1 MNLALKVPTARSVA
15 KLWPLSENA
24 IALPFECQIAIVS
37 PSHAFMLA
45 IVFSN
50 LACFD
55 HAWRYATANRLQRAM
70 QPHRKTLEAT
80 KQWDRVTTAMLAL
93 PYNMILL
100 YDLLEDCTRVKL
112 SADVQKSLATA
123 LTRALRGINIVA
135 EDLILGPLNRLA
147 CNTCFDAL
155 HEDLKI
161 AVTTW
166 LCRFAEEKKLPERI
180 VSLRDV
186 FDQGK
191 IMADDEIPA
200 TLAGISVAGI
210 RPQLSDRRRKRGRN
224 FSTTTEDQQGCLI
237 RRITNLLTG
246 HAGNDLTEVA
256 VVGST
261 MYKNLHEEQQCEV
274 WQLLAHL
281 CGMDFDVA
289 YNVIIELLKAQDQ
302 RESRRQR
309 VCAML
314 AVHACASLN
323 KDPAILELSTTEF
336 GRLCLSSLH
345 SSIRELRVAAG
356 KCLPLFLR
364 DDLPHNL
371 KTKNRHTA
379 LEYLRRLSS
388 REMLDAHETVI
399 GAWSQV
405 ALACGE
411 RELNLVLV
419 QLIDY
424 LGHSNSLISS
434 TAFEEIESL
443 AVAKEQSTM
452 DLCRPFWSSIAPSAV
467 RDLLSRPQKVQSLC
481 ELLRIDID
489 RFLVLTQHYTIP
501 TLVLTRKR
509 DILQRIAAARGK
521 GESIHQLCVQ
531 PATNL
536 AAILALLLNQPVADP
551 EGEALQCL
559 SDVSP
564 TFRGIDLTSIVK
576 IDPVLAACEMLK
588 HCGDSAEAQKPQ
600 SYRAIQI
607 FANLAERAPGQTRG
621 QSRSNKRVTEFFD
634 AHVLGIMTHFSH
646 VLEDA
651 QGAVLVSEKLRCVQG
666 VKDMIQLTK
675 SHASVALAQI
685 KAFLQS
691 AMERP
696 ALCEAAFSTWLA
708 LLSVLDPE
716 DAGSM
721 LDQTFA
727 LILQH
732 WPQLSMS
739 TQSACQT
746 KLAEFVKQHNKTVQE
761 HVMTLPS
768 LKGIELMTKLNQE
781 IERLRALETVEN
793 HFWGYERRLRDEST
807 SVLQQALKELVPF
820 LTNNQEFIRDAAATD
835 QSVPALSA
843 LIRALLD
850 ITTKFSGH
858 DAGVAE
864 LCGTALGIIGCLDP
878 NRIEAPRKQKRMVV
892 LSNFDK
898 AGETVDW
905 VVLMLEDVLVKAF
918 KSTTNA
924 RALGFLAYVLQE
936 LLKFCG
942 FNDAT
947 TARTRSSQTP
957 SVQQRWLA
965 MPENVR
971 IALTPFLK
979 SRYVVTNSQINVP
992 TREYPGFTLGSGH
1005 STWLRSLVHDLMF
1018 KGKGDNPKMVFP
1030 LLARTIRGH
1039 DLAIANFLLPYAVL
1053 NVVLGGTVREVQ
1065 DIKRELMTVLEC
1077 RPGDGVEIE
1086 IAKKCSETVFE
1097 VLDYISSWLKLKKT
1111 TLAETRSDAYRT
1123 GNSPG
1128 DFDEARD
1135 MAQIQEVEKFL
1146 GSIPAEVLA
1155 TRAMECGSHARA
1167 LFNWE
1172 QFIRQKRPVVPSPR
1186 MSTSE
1191 EEMYSRLHQIY
1202 ASIDEPD
1209 GLEGLGAQLSFLS
1222 EEQQAVQHT
1231 KAGRW
1236 TAAQAW
1242 YELQLTRE
1250 PSDIETQMCLLNCF
1264 RETGQYAPLLR
1275 YAKSFLQA
1283 AEIDS
1288 QAATERNHILPIAL
1302 EACWM
1307 TGDMAGLKRNIQHE
1321 TWARE
1326 KGFNIG
1332 LGQALIASL
1341 DQQDD
1346 NLVGHIASL
1355 RTAVAQAMT
1364 EARTSSL
1371 QASHQDL
1378 KKLHMLYEFEV
1389 LSSRDVPRISKF
1401 LDIADKRIAALGSYN
1416 ADKQDILGLRRA
1428 IMRLRPE
1435 TFADT
1440 EIGRSWLT
1448 TARLARK
1455 AGNTHSAYNAVLQAY
1470 ACGNRAAKLEEAR
1483 LLWHDGHQ
1491 RQAIQA
1497 LHSAIESGIF
1507 EGADI
1512 EMADNSESSER
1523 NAKQNMLSARA
1534 QLLLA
1539 KWLDASGQ
1547 SQTADM
1553 TIRYQRAAKNFQR
1566 WEKGHYYL
1574 GKHYNNLLEAEKALP
1589 KNRQTVPCLSGEMTK
1604 SVVENLLRSIPFG
1617 NKYWHATI
1625 PKILTLW
1632 LDLGLETQSKAP
1644 REDAAI
1650 FEKRIKSLQAIHR
1663 QLQKYSERIP
1673 PYVFYS
1679 ALPQLIS
1686 RITHPQPEVWK
1697 QLASMITRIVSAYPN
1712 EALWALFPVLRATD
1726 RTRAERGQEIINRLR
1741 DPRSKLKT
1749 DCADIKTLLL
1759 AGQRLSDGLLNACE
1773 EHVEPR
1779 KAHVS
1784 LSKDLKFNHKL
1795 APSALVVP
1803 IEATLTAS
1811 LPNDADLE
1819 KIRRHKGFTQDKVT
1833 IHSFTDD
1840 VLVLSSLQRPRK
1852 ITVRGSDGRRYGL
1865 LCKPKD
1871 DLRKDQRLMEFNGI
1885 INRALKRD
1893 AESSKRRLYIK
1904 TYAVTPLS
1912 EESGTIEW
1920 VEGIKPIRDIL
1931 LAAYA
1936 RKGVRPNYSDIKKHL
1951 EDAMNGP
1958 DYIHIFKDKVL
1969 NQFPPALHE
1978 WFTETYAEP
1987 EAWFAARLRYARSA
2001 AVMSMTGH
2009 ILGLGDRHGENI
2021 LLEESTGGVFHVDFN
2036 CLFDKGL
2043 TFEKPEL
2050 VPFRLT
2056 HNMVDAMGAYGYEGP
2071 FRKSCELTLA
2081 LLRQNKDTLMT
2092 VLETFVYDPTT
2103 DFVGK
2108 KKRTTAGVPETPQEI
2123 LDSVEAKLKGLLRGE
2138 NVPLGVEGYVDALI
2152 REAVSHKN
2160 LTAMYIGWCAF
2171 L

>member
-1 MNLALKVPTARSVA
+1 
-15 KLWPLSENA
+15 
-24 IALPFECQIAIVS
+24 
-37 PSHAFMLA
+37 MLA
-45 IVFSN
+45 ILLSN

-55 HAWRYATANRLQRAM
+55 HVWRYATANRLQRVM
-70 QPHRKTLEAT
+70 QRHRKALEAA
-80 KQWDRVTTAMLAL
+80 KQWERVAKAMLSL
-93 PYNMILL
+93 SCNTIILC
-100 YDLLEDCTRVKL
+100 DLLEDCTRTKL
-112 SADVQKSLATA
+112 SAELQKSLATA
-123 LTRALRGINIVA
+123 LTRALDGISIVV
-135 EDLILGPLNRLA
+135 EDFILRVLDRLA
-147 CNTCFDAL
+147 SNTSFDSL

-161 AVTTW
+161 SIMIW
-166 LCRFAEEKKLPERI
+166 LCRFAKGNELPERI
-180 VSLRDV
+180 VAMRDA
-186 FDQGK
+186 FHQGN
-191 IMADDEIPA
+191 IMADGAIQA
-200 TLAGISVAGI
+200 TLADTSMNISD
-210 RPQLSDRRRKRGRN
+210 PQLGDPRRKRRKMAPE
-224 FSTTTEDQQGCLI
+224 TAQDQQSCLI
-237 RRITNLLTG
+237 NRITKLLTG
-246 HAGNDLTEVA
+246 HEGNALTEIP
-256 VVGST
+256 VVGPNI
-261 MYKNLHEEQQCEV
+261 YKTLREDQQCEV

-281 CGMDFDVA
+281 CSIDFDVT
-289 YNVIIELLKAQDQ
+289 YRLIVELLKVQNQ
-302 RESRRQR
+302 REYRRQR
-309 VCAML
+309 VSAML
-314 AVHACASLN
+314 AVHACASVT
-323 KDPAILELSTTEF
+323 KDPAILELSTTDF

-356 KCLPLFLR
+356 HCLPHFLR
-364 DDLPHNL
+364 ADLSHDL
-371 KTKNRHTA
+371 KSKNRHTA

-388 REMLDAHETVI
+388 RDTLDAQETVI
-399 GAWSQV
+399 GAWGQV
-405 ALACGE
+405 ALTCGE
-411 RELNLVLV
+411 QELNLVLM
-419 QLIDY
+419 QLVEY

-443 AVAKEQSTM
+443 AAAKEQTTM
-452 DLCRPFWSSIAPSAV
+452 DLFRPFWSSVALSAV
-467 RDLLSRPQKVQSLC
+467 RDLHSRPQKVQSLC

-551 EGEALQCL
+551 EEEALRCL

-564 TFRGIDLTSIVK
+564 SFRGIDLTSLVK

-588 HCGDSAEAQKPQ
+588 QSGDSAENQKAR

-607 FANLAERAPGQTRG
+607 FANLVERSPGQSRG
-621 QSRSNKRVTEFFD
+621 QSRSNKRITEFFD
-634 AHVLGIMTHFSH
+634 AHILGIMTHFSH
-646 VLEDA
+646 VLEDV
-651 QGAVLVSEKLRCVQG
+651 QEAVLISEKLRCVKG
-666 VKDMIQLTK
+666 VRDMIHLTK

-716 DAGSM
+716 DAGNM

-732 WPQLSMS
+732 WPQLSAS

-746 KLAEFVKQHNKTVQE
+746 KLSEFVKQHNKIVQE
-761 HVMTLPS
+761 HIMTLPS
-768 LKGIELMTKLNQE
+768 LKGIELMTKLTQE
-781 IERLRALETVEN
+781 IDRLRALETVEN
-793 HFWGYERRLRDEST
+793 HFWGYERRLRDESMP
-807 SVLQQALKELVPF
+807 VLQQALKELVPF

-850 ITTKFSGH
+850 ITTKFSSN
-858 DAGVAE
+858 DAGMAE

-898 AGETVDW
+898 ASETVDW

-971 IALTPFLK
+971 IALTPFLN
-979 SRYVVTNSQINVP
+979 SRYVVTNSQVNVT
-992 TREYPGFTLGSGH
+992 TREYPGFALESGH
-1005 STWLRSLVHDLMF
+1005 SSWLRSLVHDLMF

-1030 LLARTIRGH
+1030 LLARTVRSH
-1039 DLAIANFLLPYAVL
+1039 DLAIASFLLPYAIL
-1053 NVVLGGTVREVQ
+1053 NVVLGGTVQEVR
-1065 DIKRELMTVLEC
+1065 DIQRELMAVLEC
-1077 RPGDGVEIE
+1077 RPGNVVEIE
-1086 IAKKCSETVFE
+1086 TAKKCSETVFE
-1097 VLDYISSWLKLKKT
+1097 VLDYISSWLKLKKK
-1111 TLAETRSDAYRT
+1111 TLAETRADAYRT

-1146 GSIPAEVLA
+1146 SGIPAEVLA

-1172 QFIRQKRPVVPSPR
+1172 QFIRQKRQLVPSPR
-1186 MSTSE
+1186 MSESE

-1209 GLEGLGAQLSFLS
+1209 GLEGIGTQLSFLS

-1242 YELQLTRE
+1242 YELQVTRE
-1250 PSDIETQMCLLNCF
+1250 PSDVETQMCLLNCF

-1275 YAKSFLQA
+1275 YAQSFLQA
-1283 AEIDS
+1283 AEKDS
-1288 QAATERNHILPIAL
+1288 QAATKRKQILPVAL
-1302 EACWM
+1302 EAYWM
-1307 TGDMAGLKRNIQHE
+1307 TGDMTGLKRNVQHE

-1326 KGFNIG
+1326 KEFNIG
-1332 LGQALIASL
+1332 LGQALVASL
-1341 DQQDD
+1341 DHKES
-1346 NLVGHIASL
+1346 NLVAHIASL
-1355 RTAVAQAMT
+1355 RAAVTQGMT

-1389 LSSRDVPRISKF
+1389 LTSGDITRISKF
-1401 LDIADKRIAALGSYN
+1401 LDIADKRLAALGSCN

-1428 IMRLRPE
+1428 IMRPRPE

-1455 AGNTHSAYNAVLQAY
+1455 AGNTHSAYDAVLQAY
-1470 ACGNRAAKLEEAR
+1470 SCGDRAAKLEEAR

-1507 EGADI
+1507 EGADA

-1523 NAKQNMLSARA
+1523 NARQNMLSARA

-1553 TIRYQRAAKNFQR
+1553 TVRYQRAAKNFQR

-1574 GKHYNNLLEAEKALP
+1574 GKHYNKLLEAEKALP
-1589 KNRQTVPCLSGEMTK
+1589 KNKQTAPYLSGEMTK
-1604 SVVENLLRSIPFG
+1604 SVIENLLRSIPFG
-1617 NKYWHATI
+1617 NKYWHETI

-1632 LDLGLETQSKAP
+1632 LDLGLETQNRAP
-1644 REDAAI
+1644 KEDPAI
-1650 FEKRIKSLQAIHR
+1650 FEKRQKSLQAIHR

-1726 RTRAERGQEIINRLR
+1726 RTRAERGQEIINRLK
-1741 DPRSKLKT
+1741 DPRSKLKF
-1749 DCADIKTLLL
+1749 DSADIKTLIL
-1759 AGQRLSDGLLNACE
+1759 AGQRLCDGLLNACE

-1811 LPNDADLE
+1811 LPNDADLD

-1833 IHSFTDD
+1833 IQSFTDE

-1893 AESSKRRLYIK
+1893 PESSKRRLYIK

-1931 LAAYA
+1931 LATYA
-1936 RKGVRPNYSDIKKHL
+1936 RKGVRPNYSEIKRHL
-1951 EDAMNGP
+1951 EDAMKGP
-1958 DYIHIFKDKVL
+1958 AYIHIFKDKVL
-1969 NQFPPALHE
+1969 SQFPPALHE

-1987 EAWFAARLRYARSA
+1987 DAWFAARLRYARSA

-2021 LLEESTGGVFHVDFN
+2021 LLEEGTGGVFHVDFN

-2081 LLRQNKDTLMT
+2081 LLRQNKDTLT
-2092 VLETFVYDPTT
+2092 TILETFVYDPTT